1 MGGSDPFGLGNG
13 GQNTKKCGGAREFQ
27 VVLTGDDEEL
37 EEIYNECDEDDEVYI
52 YLIEDELPSLEV
64 RISSNDFLIGLVPT
78 EYIQLLACMR
88 RGWKYSGKIISVS
101 GDIYEPIIWV
111 KVIGNK

>member
-1 MGGSDPFGLGNG
+1 MGGSDPFGLGSGGRNTNG
-13 GQNTKKCGGAREFQ
+13 CGGVREFQ

-37 EEIYNECDEDDEVYI
+37 EEIYNMCEEDDEVYI
-52 YLIEDELPSLEV
+52 NLIEDELPSLEV
-64 RISSNDFLIGLVPT
+64 RISSTDFLIGFVPT
-78 EYIQLLACMR
+78 NHIQLLACMR
-88 RGWKYSGKIISVS
+88 RGWKYNGNISSIS